1 MPALQ
6 HPWQRHDLVWLTP
19 SAWHRLCEAPWD
31 EQASQ
36 ILTHWC
42 ARDLPV
48 VVARQREGAA
58 DRQLCLGL
66 PAPLRWGRRR
76 LALEVVEADIA
87 RAGAFPLLSD
97 VVPQTAV
104 KDARVYGS
112 YGWQALTGL
121 DYVHAD
127 SDLDV
132 LAAAEDLPQA
142 QLIAERLH
150 AWSAP
155 HRVDGEV
162 VMPGGHAVAWR
173 ELWLAMQAVPVAGT
187 APAAGSPQVL
197 VKHRISTGLMTLEA
211 LNATCHCV

>member
-1 MPALQ
+1 M
-6 HPWQRHDLVWLTP
+6 R
-19 SAWHRLCEAPWD
+19 E
-31 EQASQ
+31 
-36 ILTHWC
+36 
-42 ARDLPV
+42 
-48 VVARQREGAA
+48 VA
-58 DRQLCLGL
+58 
-66 PAPLRWGRRR
+66 